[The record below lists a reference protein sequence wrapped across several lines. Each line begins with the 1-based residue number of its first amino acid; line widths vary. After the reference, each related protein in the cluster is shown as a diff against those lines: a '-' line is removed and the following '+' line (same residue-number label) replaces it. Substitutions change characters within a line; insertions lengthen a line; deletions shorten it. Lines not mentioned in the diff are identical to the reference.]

1 MPLTRKALLILS
13 RLPRDASGRVFPV
26 TAEAVKQAFKRAQNR
41 AKIDN
46 LRLHDMR
53 HAAATSLS
61 KKLSN
66 VLELSAVTGHKSLA
80 MLKIYYQPDPTDLAD
95 KLDA

>member
-1 MPLTRKALLILS
+1 
-13 RLPRDASGRVFPV
+13 
-26 TAEAVKQAFKRAQNR
+26 
-41 AKIDN
+41 
-46 LRLHDMR
+46 MR